1 MSSWLSPFR
10 STKAPNEPLI
20 RRQHEIQRAAA
31 AGPDLVRRVNEQRAV
46 RVAQPAN
53 VEAAARAAAN
63 EAAARAE
70 ANAARAASAE
80 MGGEYNPKGVPQ
92 SYNTAQLGPIRRS
105 GGSRTRA
112 RKTKRNLK
120 KSKKT
125 RTRKARR

>member
-10 STKAPNEPLI
+10 STNPPNPPLI
-20 RRQHEIQRAAA
+20 RRQHAIQRAAA
-31 AGPDLVRRVNEQRAV
+31 AGPDLVRSVNEQRAA

-63 EAAARAE
+63 AAAARAK
-70 ANAARAASAE
+70 ANAALNNGE
-80 MGGEYNPKGVPQ
+80 MGGEYPANEVPPN
-92 SYNTAQLGPIRRS
+92 YRTAQGLGIRRS

-120 KSKKT
+120 KSKKS